1 MAKETIVVV
10 DDEAPA
16 RTAVARILMASGYD
30 VHALPGG
37 QEAIDFAMSKPFDV
51 LLTDFRMPGGLDGL
65 TTVRA
70 VRRIN
75 PQVVAIIM
83 TGNNSIDLAIQSL
96 NLGVHGFVVKPFTSY
111 ELLTTIE
118 RTIERQ
124 QLISENIKMKALVD
138 VFETTKKL
146 ITADNDPAHLPHLA
160 SELALL
166 QTDSHEALVLL
177 NETNISTGLIHLEVA
192 AGVTRDSNGGEVLM
206 VAPEHYDGTIKMD
219 KARLLSLAT
228 RALDESLSLLLID
241 DDEIALDSSRMVPN
255 QQRSCMVLV
264 PMLAQGRKVGVLCIA
279 RYDTEQT
286 FSEVDLRTVA
296 ILGGQAAVAIDNS
309 RLYSRVARI
318 EALREADRLRSEFVS
333 TVSHELR
340 TPLTSIKGYATTLLR
355 FDVHWNE
362 QVGRDY
368 LSIISEE
375 CDKLMQ
381 LIDNILEVSKIE
393 AGALRIFPE
402 PVQINEVAMRSVTEA
417 RRRNPDAQI
426 SLVCPPPETLP
437 FVRADPQRIIQVLRN
452 LLDNAMKY
460 SPEAPRIEV
469 QVSEPYMEEPSD
481 NPENKGAGDE
491 SAVAP
496 RQVVKLSVKDHGI
509 GLKPDDQGRI
519 FERFFRVD
527 TGSARRSEGTGLGL
541 AICNG
546 IIEAHKGQIWAES
559 PGLGKGTTFYFTL
572 PVAEGSSGIDLD

>member
-16 RTAVARILMASGYD
+16 RTAVARILRASGYT

-37 QEAIDFAMSKPFDV
+37 QEAIDFAMSQPFDV

-70 VRRIN
+70 VRRVN

-96 NLGVHGFVVKPFTSY
+96 NLGVHGFVVKPFTAY
-111 ELLTTIE
+111 ELLSTIE
-118 RTIERQ
+118 RTIELQR
-124 QLISENIKMKALVD
+124 LIRENIKMKALVD
-138 VFETTKKL
+138 VFEATKTL
-146 ITADNDPAHLPHLA
+146 VTADNDPSRLPHLA
-160 SELALL
+160 AELSLCQTNSTEAVLLLSPESPVSHDPLELAAVVV
-166 QTDSHEALVLL
+166 QNPEGDGPQAVDREQF
-177 NETNISTGLIHLEVA
+177 E
-192 AGVTRDSNGGEVLM
+192 NGHNATL
-206 VAPEHYDGTIKMD
+206 AQI
-219 KARLLSLAT
+219 RSLAV
-228 RALDESLSLLLID
+228 RALDTGTSLFLID
-241 DDEIALDSSRMVPN
+241 NEEVDVDSNRMVPAQN
-255 QQRSCMVLV
+255 HSCMVVV
-264 PMLAQGRKVGVLCIA
+264 PMLAQGRRVGVLSIA
-279 RYDTEQT
+279 RRETEQT

-296 ILGGQAAVAIDNS
+296 ILAGQAAVAIDNT
-309 RLYSRVARI
+309 RLYRRLARI

-355 FDVHWNE
+355 ADVHWNE

-402 PVQINEVAMRSVTEA
+402 PVQINEVATRAVQEA
-417 RRRNPDAQI
+417 RRRRPDAVI
-426 SLVCPPPETLP
+426 RLICPPTDEITP
-437 FVRADPQRIIQVLRN
+437 FVMADPQRIIQVLRN

-460 SPEAPRIEV
+460 SPDIPQIEV
-469 QVSEPYMEEPSD
+469 RVSEPYLEENSGEIPPAEEGS
-481 NPENKGAGDE
+481 
-491 SAVAP
+491 VAP
-496 RQVVKLSVKDHGI
+496 APPRVVELAVQDRGLGI
-509 GLKPDDQGRI
+509 KQEDQARI

-541 AICNG
+541 AICHG
-546 IIEAHKGQIWAES
+546 IVEAHHGRIWVES
-559 PGLGKGTTFYFTL
+559 AGLGKGTTFHFTL
-572 PVAEGSSGIDLD
+572 PVAEGMPQIELD

>member
-1 MAKETIVVV
+1 VAKETIVVV

-16 RTAVARILMASGYD
+16 RTAVARILKASGYN
-30 VHALPGG
+30 VHALAGG
-37 QEAIDFAMSKPFDV
+37 EEAIDFANSQPFDI
-51 LLTDFRMPGGLDGL
+51 LLTDFRMPNGLDGL

-124 QLISENIKMKALVD
+124 QLISENIKMRALVD
-138 VFETTKKL
+138 VFETTKTL
-146 ITADNDPAHLPHLA
+146 VTADGDPARLPHLA
-160 SELALL
+160 AELAMSQTNSSESIVLLLEETATTDLHLKMVAGRYHDPESGQLLSLEAEHYERSHELSLSHLSELA
-166 QTDSHEALVLL
+166 
-177 NETNISTGLIHLEVA
+177 NRGLEEGKSI
-192 AGVTRDSNGGEVLM
+192 
-206 VAPEHYDGTIKMD
+206 
-219 KARLLSLAT
+219 
-228 RALDESLSLLLID
+228 LLID
-241 DDEIALDSSRMVPN
+241 NQEVDLDNSRMVPT
-255 QQRSCMVLV
+255 QRQSCMLLV
-264 PMLAQGRKVGVLCIA
+264 PMLAQGRKVGVLGIA
-279 RYDTEQT
+279 RYGTEQT

-296 ILGGQAAVAIDNS
+296 ILAGQAAVAIDNT
-309 RLYSRVARI
+309 RLYRRLARV

-355 FDVHWNE
+355 SDVQWNE
-362 QVGRDY
+362 KVGHEY

-402 PVQINEVAMRSVTEA
+402 PVQINEVAIRAVNEA
-417 RRRNPDAQI
+417 RRRRPDAMI
-426 SLVCPPPETLP
+426 RLVCPPVDALP
-437 FVRADPQRIIQVLRN
+437 FVLADPQRIIQVLRN
-452 LLDNAMKY
+452 LLDNALKY
-460 SPEAPRIEV
+460 APENPQIELR
-469 QVSEPYMEEPSD
+469 VSEVYLEEPEEAVSEEGD
-481 NPENKGAGDE
+481 GENE
-491 SAVAP
+491 TPLTSRHLV
-496 RQVVKLSVKDHGI
+496 RLSVQDNGV
-509 GLKPDDQGRI
+509 GLKAEDQAKI

-527 TGSARRSEGTGLGL
+527 NGSARRSEGTGLGL
-541 AICNG
+541 AICHG
-546 IIEAHKGQIWAES
+546 IVEAHKGRIWATS

-572 PVAEGSSGIDLD
+572 PIVEGDFELELD

>member
-16 RTAVARILMASGYD
+16 RTAVARILKASGYV
-30 VHALPGG
+30 VHALSGG
-37 QEAIDFAMSKPFDV
+37 QEAIDFAMSQPFDV

-70 VRRIN
+70 VRRVN

-96 NLGVHGFVVKPFTSY
+96 NLGVHGFVVKPFTAY
-111 ELLTTIE
+111 ELLSTIE
-118 RTIERQ
+118 RTIELQR
-124 QLISENIKMKALVD
+124 LIRENIKMKALVD
-138 VFETTKKL
+138 VFETTKML
-146 ITADNDPAHLPHLA
+146 ITADSDPAQLPHLA
-160 SELALL
+160 AELAQSQTNSSEVVVLL
-166 QTDSHEALVLL
+166 HGEALRP
-177 NETNISTGLIHLEVA
+177 TDPGKSQLEVVSVVVRNPEE
-192 AGVTRDSNGGEVLM
+192 AGSLAI
-206 VAPEHYDGTIKMD
+206 APEIY
-219 KARLLSLAT
+219 ARNNNADLIRLRQVAE
-228 RALDESLSLLLID
+228 RALEQGSTLFLID
-241 DDEIALDSSRMVPN
+241 DEEVDLDSSRMVPN
-255 QQRSCMVLV
+255 QAHSCMVAV
-264 PMLAQGRKVGVLCIA
+264 PMLAQGRRVGVLWIA
-279 RYDTEQT
+279 RLETEQT

-296 ILGGQAAVAIDNS
+296 ILAGQAAVAIDNT
-309 RLYSRVARI
+309 RLYRRLARV
-318 EALREADRLRSEFVS
+318 EALREADKLRSEFVS

-355 FDVHWNE
+355 ADVHWNE

-402 PVQINEVAMRSVTEA
+402 PVQIHEVAIRAVTEA
-417 RRRNPDAQI
+417 RRRRPDAII
-426 SLVCPPPETLP
+426 SLVFPPPETMP
-437 FVRADPQRIIQVLRN
+437 FVIADPQRIIQVLRN

-460 SPEAPRIEV
+460 SPGIPTIGVRVSNPFEETNETLTAEEYDSALPRRVV
-469 QVSEPYMEEPSD
+469 Q
-481 NPENKGAGDE
+481 
-491 SAVAP
+491 
-496 RQVVKLSVKDHGI
+496 LSVEDNGL
-509 GLKPDDQGRI
+509 GLKQEDQARI

-541 AICNG
+541 AICHG
-546 IIEAHKGQIWAES
+546 IVEAHHGRIWVES
-559 PGLGKGTTFYFTL
+559 AGLGKGCIFHFTL
-572 PVAEGSSGIDLD
+572 PVVEGVPQVELD

>member
-16 RTAVARILMASGYD
+16 RTAVARILKASGYV

-37 QEAIDFAMSKPFDV
+37 QEAIDFASTQPFDV

-75 PQVVAIIM
+75 PQIVAIIM

-124 QLISENIKMKALVD
+124 QLIRENIKMKALVD
-138 VFETTKKL
+138 VFETTKML
-146 ITADNDPAHLPHLA
+146 VTAENDPAHLPHLA
-160 SELALL
+160 AEQALS
-166 QTDSHEALVLL
+166 QTNSTEALVFLVG
-177 NETNISTGLIHLEVA
+177 ESSGKAPHLETA
-192 AGVTRDSNGGEVLM
+192 AIYTRNSEDNSPLLTET
-206 VAPEHYDGTIKMD
+206 EHYEQNSSWGLNRLQQVALQAIEQD
-219 KARLLSLAT
+219 KALFY
-228 RALDESLSLLLID
+228 ID
-241 DDEIALDSSRMVPN
+241 NEEIDLENTRMVPN
-255 QQRSCMVLV
+255 QRQSCLMVV
-264 PMLAQGRKVGVLCIA
+264 PMLAQGRKVGVLCIT
-279 RYDTEQT
+279 RQNTEHT

-296 ILGGQAAVAIDNS
+296 ILAGQAAVAIDNT
-309 RLYSRVARI
+309 RLYRRLAKV

-355 FDVHWNE
+355 ADVQWNE
-362 QVGRDY
+362 RVGRDY

-402 PVQINEVAMRSVTEA
+402 PVQIGEIVARAVGEA
-417 RRRNPDAQI
+417 RRRRPDAAI
-426 SLVCPPPETLP
+426 ELNCPPAEEMP
-437 FVRADPQRIIQVLRN
+437 FAMADAQRIIQVLRN
-452 LLDNAMKY
+452 LLDNALKY
-460 SPEAPRIEV
+460 SPENP
-469 QVSEPYMEEPSD
+469 QVTVTVSLPYDEEIAAQPETEQTSRRMLELTVSD
-481 NPENKGAGDE
+481 NG
-491 SAVAP
+491 V
-496 RQVVKLSVKDHGI
+496 
-509 GLKPDDQGRI
+509 GLKADDQGRI

-527 TGSARRSEGTGLGL
+527 TGAARRSEGTGLGL
-541 AICNG
+541 AICYG
-546 IIEAHKGQIWAES
+546 IIEAHHGRIWVES
-559 PGLGKGTTFYFTL
+559 AGLGKGSTFHFTL
-572 PVAEGSSGIDLD
+572 PLAEGLAEVELD